1 MLAFIIRS
9 LYNHEFKGK
18 RIHNVLPF
26 GAPEDVRKE
35 VRMLLKTLGAGKE
48 GFICASCH
56 NIQAGTPVD
65 NILAMIDEV
74 KIS

>member
-1 MLAFIIRS
+1 
-9 LYNHEFKGK
+9 
-18 RIHNVLPF
+18 
-26 GAPEDVRKE
+26 
-35 VRMLLKTLGAGKE
+35 MLLKTLGAGKE